1 MYIRADHQLP
11 DLADQ
16 HALIQAHPLGAWVL
30 PTAEGLEANHIP
42 FVLDPSRGPCGTL
55 VGHVARANGV
65 WRALQPNRPSI
76 VVFQGPQHYITPSWY
91 PSKAEHGQ
99 VVPTWNYLAV
109 HAHGTARVVDE
120 PAALLALL
128 HRLTD
133 AQEGQRPAPWRVDD
147 APAPFIEG
155 LMRAIVGIEIPI
167 DRLEGKRK
175 ASQDETSP
183 DHRGTVQGLLG
194 EGSQAAQAMAQAMS
208 APQART
214 SAAGSG
220 ERPPLA

>member
-1 MYIRADHQLP
+1 
-11 DLADQ
+11 
-16 HALIQAHPLGAWVL
+16 
-30 PTAEGLEANHIP
+30 
-42 FVLDPSRGPCGTL
+42 
-55 VGHVARANGV
+55 
-65 WRALQPNRPSI
+65 
-76 VVFQGPQHYITPSWY
+76 
-91 PSKAEHGQ
+91 
-99 VVPTWNYLAV
+99 
-109 HAHGTARVVDE
+109 
-120 PAALLALL
+120 
-128 HRLTD
+128 
-133 AQEGQRPAPWRVDD
+133 
-147 APAPFIEG
+147 
-155 LMRAIVGIEIPI
+155 MRAIVGIEIPI